1 MKDYIVQPKLPA
13 YCIKE
18 FLGSINSIKIDQI
31 VAEGNLEALIN
42 FTFLKKKFVVY
53 WDFDLWIFS
62 PDSGDDAIEF
72 AHLIECIEAQNN
84 NKLNNFIIIL
94 KRKLLFL

>member
-1 MKDYIVQPKLPA
+1 MKDYIAQPKLPA

-42 FTFLKKKFVVY
+42 FTFLKKNLLSIGTLTYGYLVQIVVMMQSS
-53 WDFDLWIFS
+53 LHI
-62 PDSGDDAIEF
+62 
-72 AHLIECIEAQNN
+72 
-84 NKLNNFIIIL
+84 
-94 KRKLLFL
+94 